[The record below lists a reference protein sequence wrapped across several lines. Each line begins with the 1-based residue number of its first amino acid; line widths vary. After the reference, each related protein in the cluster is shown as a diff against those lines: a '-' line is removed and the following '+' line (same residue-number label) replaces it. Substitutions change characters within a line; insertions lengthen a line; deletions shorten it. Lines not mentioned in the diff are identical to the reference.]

1 MKNSLTPISDPLCL
15 SALVAKLISHRGTKT
30 LRRQIAFVFF
40 LSILSSCTNK
50 ADKSEPASKNENVTS
65 NEVSLTEEQFK
76 SLGIELGGTQM
87 RSISGSVKANGV
99 LDVPPQNL
107 VTISAPLGGFVKNT
121 ELLQGMKVKKGQ
133 TVVVM
138 EHPDYIQLQED
149 YLTTKNQLEFLEL
162 EYQRQE
168 ELAKE
173 NVNAAKAL
181 QQAKSNYFGAKA
193 KVQGLK
199 AKLKLININPQDLE
213 TGEIKNTISI
223 ASPIAG
229 FVTQVNVNIGMHV
242 NPMEIMFKIV
252 DTEHLHAEA
261 QVFEKDITQ
270 LKIGQ
275 LVRVYLSN
283 ENKERLAKIFLI
295 GKEITPERT
304 IRVHCHLEEEDI
316 TLIPGLYFKA
326 LIETDPHPVTTLLNE
341 AIVDFDNKQFVFVEQ
356 EAIKRSYKMIE
367 IQKGKSEGNFSEV
380 ILPASVEA
388 KKIVLKGTYALLGIL
403 KNTEE

>member
-1 MKNSLTPISDPLCL
+1 
-15 SALVAKLISHRGTKT
+15 
-30 LRRQIAFVFF
+30 
-40 LSILSSCTNK
+40 
-50 ADKSEPASKNENVTS
+50 
-65 NEVSLTEEQFK
+65 
-76 SLGIELGGTQM
+76 M
-87 RSISGSVKANGV
+87 RSITESVKANGM

-149 YLTTKNQLEFLEL
+149 YLTSKNQLEFLEL

-199 AKLKLININPQDLE
+199 AKLKLININPQDIE
-213 TGEIKNTISI
+213 AGEIKNAISI
-223 ASPIAG
+223 PSPIAG

-242 NPMEIMFKIV
+242 NPTEVMFRIV

-275 LVRVYLSN
+275 LVRVYLAN

-295 GKEITPERT
+295 GKEISPERT
-304 IRVHCHLEEEDI
+304 VRVHCHLEEEDI
-316 TLIPGLYFKA
+316 RLIPGLYFKA
-326 LIETDPHPVTTLLNE
+326 LIETDPLQVATLPTE
-341 AIVDFDNKQFVFVEQ
+341 AIVDFDNKQFVFVEY
-356 EAIKRSYKMIE
+356 EVGKRKYEMVEVQAGES
-367 IQKGKSEGNFSEV
+367 GNGFRAV
-380 ILPASVEA
+380 DLPASIEA
-388 KKIVLKGTYALLGIL
+388 KKIVLKGTYALLGVM